1 MSETERH
8 GAALERSA
16 PLALCSVC
24 DPASLPISKCTREC
38 VKSGYR
44 LPAIVASFQMLNDHL
59 LAPGAEFI
67 GYEAAQRAVRR
78 VTGGP
83 VGIACI

>member
-1 MSETERH
+1 MQH
-8 GAALERSA
+8 GAALKMSG
-16 PLALCSVC
+16 PLALCRTC
-24 DPASLPISKCTREC
+24 DPASLPISKCTRER
-38 VKSGYR
+38 VKPGNR
-44 LPAIVASFQMLNDHL
+44 LPAIVAGFQMLNDNL
-59 LAPGAEFI
+59 LAPNAQFI